1 MGHPVP
7 TALSLRS
14 QFLPNERCNKA
25 LPVGCIYEEFLL
37 KNDLVNEISLNQ
49 NANTTASM
57 EITEAIEISTADPT
71 DCQGCNS
78 VDISHCGDGV

>member
-1 MGHPVP
+1 MPPHVHCPC
-7 TALSLRS
+7 LLL